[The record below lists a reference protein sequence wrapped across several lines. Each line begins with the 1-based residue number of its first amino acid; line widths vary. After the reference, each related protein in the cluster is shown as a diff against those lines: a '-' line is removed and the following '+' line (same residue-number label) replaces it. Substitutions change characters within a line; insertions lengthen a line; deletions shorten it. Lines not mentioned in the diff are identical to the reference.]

1 VLPGKT
7 WTASDVARIAKRRGW
22 MIIVPFSI
30 GLALVPVLSRRT
42 PNMYRSETLI
52 RVIPQRV
59 PDSVVRQFG
68 VTKMEERLP
77 TIRDLLLSRTQLEP
91 VVKAFNLY
99 PRLRN
104 QRSIEEIV
112 QRMRSDINLQAEGQE
127 TFRLEYISA
136 ERYVARDVTAR
147 LASLLIEEN
156 LRDRAGLADET
167 NQFLESQLNAAKEQL
182 IQHEKRLEM
191 YRRLHSGELPSQL
204 ESNLQAI
211 RNAQQQLQAVGESTN
226 RAQERR
232 LLIERQLA
240 DTQALPADV
249 VVPVAGE
256 AAPAGP
262 APLTTAQQLE
272 TARTQLEANR
282 MRYTADHPDV
292 RAGERTVRDLMARLE
307 EESKQQQQAPQSTA
321 AQVVS
326 PAQAARQKRI
336 SDLRAEM
343 DVIDHQITA
352 GDTEA
357 ERLKRTIA
365 DYQSKVDAVPTRE
378 SELVELTRDYST
390 LQTTYMS
397 LLTKREDSKIA
408 ANLQRRESGEQFR
421 IVDPASLPE
430 KPYNQVQ
437 RMGII
442 AAGAVAGLVSGVL
455 LVALLAFTDSSFRR
469 EEDVVRTL
477 SLPVLALVPVMGSS
491 RELRMKRLR
500 AVAGNLIAAAALI
513 GSLAFVAFWRLHR

>member
-1 VLPGKT
+1 MV
-7 WTASDVARIAKRRGW
+7 
-22 MIIVPFSI
+22 VPFSI
-30 GLALVPVLSRRT
+30 GLALVPKLSRST

-52 RVIPQRV
+52 RVIPPRV
-59 PDSVVRQFG
+59 PDTVVRQFG

-77 TIRDLLLSRTQLEP
+77 TIRDLLLSRSQLEP

-104 QRSIEEIV
+104 QRSAEEIV

-136 ERYVARDVTAR
+136 DRYTARDVTAR
-147 LASLLIEEN
+147 LAALLIEEN
-156 LRDRAGLADET
+156 QRDRAGLADET
-167 NQFLESQLNAAKEQL
+167 NQFLESQLNEAKEQL
-182 IQHEKRLEM
+182 IQHEKRLEL
-191 YRRLHSGELPSQL
+191 YRRQHSGELPTQL

-232 LLIERQLA
+232 LLVERQLA
-240 DTQALPADV
+240 DVQALPADV

-256 AAPAGP
+256 GAPAGP

-272 TARTQLEANR
+272 AARTQLEANKLH
-282 MRYTADHPDV
+282 YTPDHPDV
-292 RAGERTVRDLMARLE
+292 RAAERTVRELKAKLE
-307 EESKQQQQAPQSTA
+307 EESRQQQEAPA
-321 AQVVS
+321 AAAVQVAS
-326 PAQAARQKRI
+326 PAQVARQKRI
-336 SDLRAEM
+336 SDLKAELE
-343 DVIDHQITA
+343 VIDHQITA
-352 GDTEA
+352 GETEA
-357 ERLKRTIA
+357 DRLKRAIA
-365 DYQSKVDAVPTRE
+365 DYQFKVDAVPTRE

-390 LQTTYMS
+390 LQATYMS

-442 AAGAVAGLVSGVL
+442 ASGAVAGLIAGGL
-455 LVALLAFTDSSFRR
+455 LVAFLAFSDSSFSR
-469 EEDVVRTL
+469 EEDVTRTL
-477 SLPVLALVPVMGSS
+477 SLPVLAIVPVMGQS
-491 RELRMKRLR
+491 RELRLRRLR
-500 AVAGNLIAAAALI
+500 AVAGNIFAAAALI
-513 GSLAFVAFWRLHR
+513 GSVAFVAFWRLHR